1 MVGEIKLMVLFG
13 NMQIDIERRIN
24 MNYNKITLE
33 ECFVYYHTRKTACE
47 CDGDERIIS
56 FNKDTAL
63 SGILPSMFKK

>member
-33 ECFVYYHTRKTACE
+33 ECFVYYHTGKVSCE
-47 CDGDERIIS
+47 CNADKEEVK
-56 FNKDTAL
+56 FCKE
-63 SGILPSMFKK
+63 

>member
-33 ECFVYYHTRKTACE
+33 ECFVYYHTGKVVCE
-47 CDGDERIIS
+47 CNAD
-56 FNKDTAL
+56 
-63 SGILPSMFKK
+63 KKEVIFCKE